1 MCSQACNCQKAA
13 VVAVLLVARL
23 KLPRLVLS
31 SKVMA
36 VVGEVSRTKE
46 EV

>member
-1 MCSQACNCQKAA
+1 MAA
-13 VVAVLLVARL
+13 VVLLVVAVLLVARL